1 MRALALSAAVLGFMT
16 VSAGAAWAM
25 CECCKKMMAPAAQ
38 QGTSPSDQMQ
48 MPMTPAPAPTR

>member
-1 MRALALSAAVLGFMT
+1 MRTLALSAAVLGFTT

-38 QGTSPSDQMQ
+38 QQGNQTGEMQ
-48 MPMTPAPAPTR
+48 MPVTPPPAPTR